1 MSPALAIG
9 LVFGLVLLVLLVVP
23 HLVLALVSR
32 LSRARGNRWLAYY
45 MLALVLVLLM
55 VVLYV

>member
-23 HLVLALVSR
+23 LLALVSR

>member
-9 LVFGLVLLVLLVVP
+9 LVFGLVLLVFLVVP
-23 HLVLALVSR
+23 HLVLAL